1 MSDET
6 TQTNG
11 KRRNDKSYRTGKST
25 LYEVRRQRAVNE
37 SISTLLS
44 VVQYLNRLQDGD
56 ALRIDQTYSKTEMET
71 RTRIL
76 NCHEQDIMNASL
88 ITMKRLIETLL
99 PLPTRA
105 KLNGHD
111 GDQDS

>member
-1 MSDET
+1 MS
-6 TQTNG
+6 TQPVRSDDSSERESRSRVS
-11 KRRNDKSYRTGKST
+11 KAK
-25 LYEVRRQRAVNE
+25 LYDIRRQRAVNE

-56 ALRIDQTYSKTEMET
+56 GIRIDQTFSKTEMET

-76 NCHEQDIMNASL
+76 NCHEEDIMNASL

-99 PLPTRA
+99 PSGNKRNA
-105 KLNGHD
+105 IAERHD
-111 GDQDS
+111 LD